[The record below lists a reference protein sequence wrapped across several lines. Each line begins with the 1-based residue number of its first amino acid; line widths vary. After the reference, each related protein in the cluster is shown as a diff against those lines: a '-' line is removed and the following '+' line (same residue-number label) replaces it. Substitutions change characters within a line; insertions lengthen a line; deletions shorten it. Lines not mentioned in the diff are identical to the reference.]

1 MEGFRKMKEYK
12 ICSKCG
18 QKKVG
23 SRNAWFQDFTDQ
35 PLQCNRCINK
45 ERGSNFKFSWEKEEK
60 Q

>member
-1 MEGFRKMKEYK
+1 MEGFKKMNEYK

-35 PLQCNRCINK
+35 PLQCNKCINLVK
-45 ERGSNFKFSWEKEEK
+45 SLRLLRKLYK
-60 Q
+60 

>member
-1 MEGFRKMKEYK
+1 MKEYK

-45 ERGSNFKFSWEKEEK
+45 ERGSNFKFSWEKEDFEK
-60 Q
+60 